1 MAKYPNNGE
10 SNGKEN
16 GNEMETRECIG
27 VIYNENLQCAPVIR
41 TSSKELTDFSRM
53 MPTHRLRKQK
63 LTTEQRN
70 RPQLVN
76 NHANNWAP
84 LNSFSRLMLFLLQGC
99 YTIRLGLY
107 YQGSQCSLRQSF
119 IKLYW
124 SVRTL
129 RQKELFTS

>member
-1 MAKYPNNGE
+1 MEKKME
-10 SNGKEN
+10 
-16 GNEMETRECIG
+16 NEMETREYIG

-41 TSSKELTDFSRM
+41 TSSKELTDFSTM

-76 NHANNWAP
+76 NHANKRAP
-84 LNSFSRLMLFLLQGC
+84 LNSFSRLMPFLLQGC
-99 YTIRLGLY
+99 YTIQLALY
-107 YQGSQCSLRQSF
+107 YQGSRCSFRQSF
-119 IKLYW
+119 INLNW
-124 SVRTL
+124 SVRIL